1 MYRREVEATSARLAS
16 NAESVAAR
24 SRELQTDAQIAMMEK
39 DQHLAQ
45 MQKQGIEYANNMR
58 LKDEMVEELKMKL
71 PDEGERLKRVQALQD
86 VDKDQL

>member
-45 MQKQGIEYANNMR
+45 MQKQVTEYANNMR
-58 LKDEMVEELKMKL
+58 LKDEMIE
-71 PDEGERLKRVQALQD
+71 
-86 VDKDQL
+86 

>member
-1 MYRREVEATSARLAS
+1 M
-16 NAESVAAR
+16 AAR

-45 MQKQGIEYANNMR
+45 MQKQVTEYANNMR
-58 LKDEMVEELKMKL
+58 LKGEMIEELKMKL
-71 PDEGERLKRVQALQD
+71 SDEGERLKRVQTLQG